1 MQKLSG
7 WHEKGYHFE
16 VYVPTTI
23 FEPKKGYIKA
33 SSNTSIDQFSFKL
46 KEMPKWEVPCQCILL
61 SRNDERSLE
70 VKVKQ
75 ILRKLPKIRV

>member
-23 FEPKKGYIKA
+23 FEPKTCYVKA
-33 SSNTSIDQFSFKL
+33 SSNTSIDQFSFEL
-46 KEMPKWEVPCQCILL
+46 KEMPKGHTPCRCILL
-61 SRNDERSLE
+61 SRCDEKTLE
-70 VKVKQ
+70 SKVKQ
-75 ILRKLPKIRV
+75 ILRKLPKIKV